1 LIFFRIKSAYALKE
15 SIMNHVKSNGTALIT
30 GASSGIGAV
39 YAERLARRGHDL
51 LLVARN
57 RERLEGLAATLSKDT
72 GRRVEVLAADLA
84 RTSEVKR
91 VAEVLQSRSD
101 ISLLVNNAGV
111 GAGSPLLE
119 ADIDAMEAMI
129 ALNTTAVTRLAYA
142 AGRAFVKR
150 GGGTIINIASIVA
163 VAPELLNGVY
173 GATKAYV
180 LALSQSM
187 RHELESKGVKVQVV
201 LPGAIATDFWRVSGV
216 PIEVLPTEMVMSTE
230 DLVDAALAGLELGE
244 FVTVPSLPEAADW
257 DRLENAR
264 QALRPNL
271 SRNAPAARYQ
281 VAGNGVHH

>member
-1 LIFFRIKSAYALKE
+1 MTQNQST
-15 SIMNHVKSNGTALIT
+15 GTALIT

-51 LLVARN
+51 VLVARN
-57 RERLEGLAATLSKDT
+57 TGKLESLAGTLAKST
-72 GRRVEVLAADLA
+72 GRRVEVLSADLSN
-84 RTSEVKR
+84 TGEVKR
-91 VAEVLQSRSD
+91 VAEFLQSRRD

-119 ADIDAMEAMI
+119 ADIDAMESMI

-142 AGRAFVKR
+142 AARAFVAR
-150 GGGTIINIASIVA
+150 GSGTIINIASIVA

-173 GATKAYV
+173 GASKAYV

-187 RHELESKGVKVQVV
+187 RHELESKNVKVQVV
-201 LPGAIATDFWRVSGV
+201 LPGAIATDFWRASGV
-216 PIEVLPTEMVMSTE
+216 PIEVLPSEMVMSSA
-230 DLVDAALAGLELGE
+230 DLVDAALAGLDLGE

-271 SRNAPAARYQ
+271 SRNVPAPRYQ
-281 VAGNGVHH
+281 VAGSGTSTGVSH

>member
-1 LIFFRIKSAYALKE
+1 
-15 SIMNHVKSNGTALIT
+15 M
-30 GASSGIGAV
+30 

-51 LLVARN
+51 VLVARN
-57 RERLEGLAATLSKDT
+57 TGKLESLAGALAKST
-72 GRRVEVLAADLA
+72 GRRVEVLSADLSN
-84 RTSEVKR
+84 TGEVKR
-91 VAEVLQSRSD
+91 VAEFLQSRRD

-119 ADIDAMEAMI
+119 ADIDAMESMI

-142 AGRAFVKR
+142 AARAFVAR
-150 GGGTIINIASIVA
+150 GSGTIINIASIVA

-173 GATKAYV
+173 GASKAYV

-187 RHELESKGVKVQVV
+187 RHELESKNVKVQVV

-216 PIEVLPTEMVMSTE
+216 PIEVLPSEMVMSSE
-230 DLVDAALAGLELGE
+230 DLVDAALAGLDLGE

-271 SRNAPAARYQ
+271 SRNVPAPRYQ
-281 VAGNGVHH
+281 VARSGASTGVSH

>member
-1 LIFFRIKSAYALKE
+1 MTQNQST
-15 SIMNHVKSNGTALIT
+15 GTALIT

-51 LLVARN
+51 VLVARN
-57 RERLEGLAATLSKDT
+57 TGKLESLAGTLAKST
-72 GRRVEVLAADLA
+72 GRRVEVLSADLSN
-84 RTSEVKR
+84 TGEVKR
-91 VAEVLQSRSD
+91 VAEFLQSRRD

-119 ADIDAMEAMI
+119 ADIDAMESMI

-142 AGRAFVKR
+142 AARAFVAR
-150 GGGTIINIASIVA
+150 GSGTIINIASIVA

-173 GATKAYV
+173 GASKAYV

-187 RHELESKGVKVQVV
+187 RHELESKNVKVQVV
-201 LPGAIATDFWRVSGV
+201 LPGAIATDFWRASGV
-216 PIEVLPTEMVMSTE
+216 PIEVLPSEMVMSSE
-230 DLVDAALAGLELGE
+230 DLVDAALAGLDLGE

-271 SRNAPAARYQ
+271 SRNVPAPRYQ
-281 VAGNGVHH
+281 VAGSGPSTGVSH